1 VGGGGGGTRVG
12 ELCWQLEKE
21 SIISVKLGE
30 LRSCQIF
37 CHSELQN
44 KSFRVVVVALE
55 LEVEEPKSC
64 KSFPKFPDLDIYC
77 TEV

>member
-1 VGGGGGGTRVG
+1 MRVG
-12 ELCWQLEKE
+12 ELCWQLGKE
-21 SIISVKLGE
+21 SIAGAIISVKLGE
-30 LRSCQIF
+30 LRSCQKI

>member
-1 VGGGGGGTRVG
+1 MGGGEGEGGRVV
-12 ELCWQLEKE
+12 WHLEKE

>member
-1 VGGGGGGTRVG
+1 MS

-21 SIISVKLGE
+21 SIAGAIISVKLGE

-44 KSFRVVVVALE
+44 KSFRGGVVALE

-64 KSFPKFPDLDIYC
+64 KSIPKFPDLDIYC